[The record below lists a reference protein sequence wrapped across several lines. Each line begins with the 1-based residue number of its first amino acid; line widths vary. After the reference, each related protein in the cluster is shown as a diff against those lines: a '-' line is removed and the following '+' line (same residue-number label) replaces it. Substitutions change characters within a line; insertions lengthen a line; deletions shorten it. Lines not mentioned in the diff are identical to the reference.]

1 MPGLIRPEPD
11 RTGMAPS
18 EVSVVDEGRRV
29 YGACVL
35 VVFMSRFARIELPLL
50 AFVCAVLW
58 GSAFPAIKAVYA
70 HWGGAESVGVRLLF
84 AGTRFM
90 LAGLLLVPVRGN
102 PLRAVRRGT
111 VRPLMAIMLTQTF
124 LQYVLF
130 YNGLA
135 VSGGVLGSLLVS
147 AGSFWWVLLA
157 PVILGQPKPTRRQW
171 LALLVCAA
179 GMMLAVWRPGAG
191 AGNPLLG
198 AALFLGSSLSGS
210 LGAIA
215 VAGLG
220 SGVRATHATA
230 LSLFFGGVLLALCG
244 IGEAEAFARLFD
256 LKVAVL
262 TLYLA
267 AVSASAFSLWNHL
280 VQRFSARILA
290 GYRFL
295 IPLCGVVLSATFV
308 PGESIGWGAAI
319 GGLLVT
325 AALVHAARERQPG

>member
-1 MPGLIRPEPD
+1 
-11 RTGMAPS
+11 
-18 EVSVVDEGRRV
+18 
-29 YGACVL
+29 
-35 VVFMSRFARIELPLL
+35 MSRFARIELPVL

-58 GSAFPAIKAVYA
+58 GSAFPAIKNVYA
-70 HWGGAESVGVRLLF
+70 HWGGGEPLGVRLLF

-102 PLRAVRRGT
+102 PLQALRPGT
-111 VRPLMAIMLTQTF
+111 VRPLAVIMLTQTF

-157 PVILGQPKPTRRQW
+157 PLILGQPKPTRRQW
-171 LALLVCAA
+171 LALFVSAA
-179 GMMLAVWRPGAG
+179 GMTLAVWRPGAG
-191 AGNPLLG
+191 AGDPVLG
-198 AALFLGSSLSGS
+198 AILFLGSSLSGT

-220 SGVRATHATA
+220 SGVRATHATS

-244 IGEAEAFARLFD
+244 LGEVPRFVRLFD
-256 LKVAVL
+256 AKVAVL

-267 AVSASAFSLWNHL
+267 VVSASAFSLWNHL
-280 VQRFSARILA
+280 VQRYSARILA

-295 IPLCGVVLSATFV
+295 IPLCGVILSAAFV
-308 PGESIGWGAAI
+308 PGESIGWGAAV
-319 GGLLVT
+319 GGVLVA
-325 AALVHAARERQPG
+325 AALVHGARERGGS